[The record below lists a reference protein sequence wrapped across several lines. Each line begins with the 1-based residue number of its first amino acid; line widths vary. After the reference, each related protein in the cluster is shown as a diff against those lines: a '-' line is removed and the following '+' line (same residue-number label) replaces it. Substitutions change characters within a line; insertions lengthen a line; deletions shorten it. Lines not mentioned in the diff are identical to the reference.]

1 MTEENID
8 EIRKRKME
16 EMLKQHN
23 NNELPPQIMPWSFR
37 HNQQTGY
44 CEIMQKENMVA
55 LTLDPKWAHLV
66 CDLLNSL
73 TIAQGGMVDEQ

>member
-16 EMLKQHN
+16 EMLKQHH

-37 HNQQTGY
+37 HKQQTGY
-44 CEIMQKENMVA
+44 
-55 LTLDPKWAHLV
+55 
-66 CDLLNSL
+66 
-73 TIAQGGMVDEQ
+73 